1 MTLLMRAKDY
11 AEYRGVSA
19 PAVSNWKRKGLLV
32 FAADPDNAGK
42 QLIDVAKSDLVLNGT
57 VDQTRGRPRSGEREA
72 GALAPAGDGGVRAPL
87 ASPLQTAQLVDL
99 GERTLSRRIENEKA
113 LRKLVPLDEYER
125 RSGDMGR
132 LVRERT
138 VGIIRQS
145 AERLAAETDPRQII
159 TYLTDQFDDLFGQ
172 LASEIDAAATLEEA
186 TDQVLETV
194 VEADEAEADE

>member
-1 MTLLMRAKDY
+1 MTLLMQAKDY
-11 AEYRGVSA
+11 AKHRGVTPA
-19 PAVSNWKRKGLLV
+19 AVSGWKKKGLLV
-32 FAADPDNAGK
+32 FVTDPANPAK
-42 QLIDVAKSDLVLNGT
+42 QLIDVAKTDLVINGT
-57 VDQTRGRPRSGEREA
+57 VDQTRGRPRSGEAEAAAFAHA
-72 GALAPAGDGGVRAPL
+72 GADGGVRAPL
-87 ASPLQTAQLVDL
+87 ASPLQAAQLVDL
-99 GERTLSRRIENEKA
+99 GERTLSRRIENERA

-186 TDQVLETV
+186 TDQVLDTV
-194 VEADEAEADE
+194 AQADEADE